1 MSDNK
6 VMTLRGLVRKNSR
19 AMALSGLLLS
29 IYHVAE
35 AMIAVLLGW
44 LAHSLIASENV
55 WHLVGGIAALGA
67 TLATVS
73 VSWQT
78 GFRILQATSARNV
91 CELRAGITSQ
101 VVSHGGHSDD
111 ADSLPRQE
119 LPTVVGEDVVQAVDI
134 IEVVPVGISALVG
147 AIFCTI
153 VLALIDLPL
162 GVVVLVLSAVVL
174 IVLHRLS
181 QIIERRAERQQTLLA
196 RVTARMT
203 DILQGLPVISGVAG
217 AHPAYR
223 GYARKS
229 EEACADARKLAWVS
243 GGYEAVAMGSNVL
256 LLSAVGLYA
265 GYRTISGDVTLGE
278 LVTVVA
284 LSQFIA
290 EPMRQCSRMPRFIGL
305 ARASVRRLQRVAEAQ
320 RLREGQGVPSAQI
333 GTPAISMRGGDGEAE
348 GDGEVEGSEQ
358 ASVAFAEGR
367 LTVVHCSAAWAD
379 ALVDALVAG
388 ESMEL
393 GSLTRPQTQQLWIRG
408 RDICEISVDDV
419 RSAVLAEPRKPA
431 LFGDTVGQA
440 VLRSSGEGRAED
452 AVDILNALGL
462 DELAPG
468 AAHSAGVLDHEL
480 TEGARNLS
488 GGQRQ
493 RLGLARA
500 LLAEPEMLVM
510 VDPVSSVDSMTG
522 MKVARAVRDIRRGRT
537 TVVLCVGRA
546 FQSVAEDVVDVKP
559 LAGSLRTRGEQFPLG
574 GC

>member
-6 VMTLRGLVRKNSR
+6 VVTLRGLVRKNSR

-44 LAHSLIASENV
+44 LAHSLIASDNV

-78 GFRILQATSARNV
+78 GFRMLQATSARNV

-101 VVSHGGHSDD
+101 VVSHGGHPDD
-111 ADSLPRQE
+111 SNSLPRQE

-134 IEVVPVGISALVG
+134 IEVVPVGVSALVG

-174 IVLHRLS
+174 MVLHRLS
-181 QIIERRAERQQTLLA
+181 LIIEQRAEKQQTLLA
-196 RVTARMT
+196 RVTASMT

-217 AHPAYR
+217 AHPAYC

-229 EEACADARKLAWVS
+229 EQACVDARKLAWVS

-265 GYRTISGDVTLGE
+265 GYRTMSGDVTLGE

-320 RLREGQGVPSAQI
+320 PLRKGQGVPLAQV
-333 GTPAISMRGGDGEAE
+333 GKPAIVVRG
-348 GDGEVEGSEQ
+348 GDGEVEGSEL
-358 ASVAFAEGR
+358 APVAFAEGR
-367 LTVVHCSAAWAD
+367 LTVVHCSTAWAD

-393 GSLTRPQTQQLWIRG
+393 GPLTDSQPQSLRIRG
-408 RDICEISVDDV
+408 RDICEISVDEV

-431 LFGDTVGQA
+431 LFGDTMGQA
-440 VLRSSGEGRAED
+440 MLRSSGEGRVED
-452 AVDILNALGL
+452 AIGILNALGL

-468 AAHSAGVLDHEL
+468 AAHSAGVVDHEL

-522 MKVARAVRDIRRGRT
+522 MKVARAVRAIRRGRT
-537 TVVLCVGRA
+537 TVVLCLGRA
-546 FQSVAEDVVDVKP
+546 FQSVAEEVVVVKP
-559 LAGSLRTRGEQFPLG
+559 LAGSLRTRGE
-574 GC
+574 

>member
-6 VMTLRGLVRKNSR
+6 VVTLRGLVRKNPR

-44 LAHSLIASENV
+44 LAHSLIASDNV

-78 GFRILQATSARNV
+78 GFRMLQATSARNV

-101 VVSHGGHSDD
+101 VVSHGGHPDD
-111 ADSLPRQE
+111 SNSLPRQE

-134 IEVVPVGISALVG
+134 IEVVPVGVSALVG

-174 IVLHRLS
+174 MVLHRLS
-181 QIIERRAERQQTLLA
+181 QIIEQRAEKQQTLLA
-196 RVTARMT
+196 RVTASMT
-203 DILQGLPVISGVAG
+203 DILQGLPVIAGVAG

-229 EEACADARKLAWVS
+229 EQACVDARKLAWVS

-265 GYRTISGDVTLGE
+265 GYRTMSGDVTLGE

-320 RLREGQGVPSAQI
+320 PLRKGQGVPLAQV
-333 GTPAISMRGGDGEAE
+333 GKPAIIVRGGDGEAE
-348 GDGEVEGSEQ
+348 GSEL
-358 ASVAFAEGR
+358 APVAFAEGR

-393 GSLTRPQTQQLWIRG
+393 GSLTDSQPQSLRIRG

-431 LFGDTVGQA
+431 LFGDTMGQA
-440 VLRSSGEGRAED
+440 VLRSSGEGGAED
-452 AVDILNALGL
+452 AVDIFNALGL

-500 LLAEPEMLVM
+500 LLADPEMLVM

-546 FQSVAEDVVDVKP
+546 FRSVAEDVVDVKP
-559 LAGSLRTRGEQFPLG
+559 LAGSLRTRGE
-574 GC
+574 

>member
-1 MSDNK
+1 MSNNK
-6 VMTLRGLVRKNSR
+6 VVTLRGLVRKNSR

-101 VVSHGGHSDD
+101 VVSHGGHPDD
-111 ADSLPRQE
+111 EDSLPRQE

-174 IVLHRLS
+174 MVLHRLS
-181 QIIERRAERQQTLLA
+181 QSIERRAERQQTLLA

-320 RLREGQGVPSAQI
+320 QLREGQGVPPAQVAK
-333 GTPAISMRGGDGEAE
+333 PAIVVRGGDGEA
-348 GDGEVEGSEQ
+348 EGSEQ

-388 ESMEL
+388 ESMEID
-393 GSLTRPQTQQLWIRG
+393 TPANPQTQQLWIRG

-559 LAGSLRTRGEQFPLG
+559 LAGSLLTRGE
-574 GC
+574 

>member
-6 VMTLRGLVRKNSR
+6 VVTLRGLVRKNSR

-174 IVLHRLS
+174 MVLHRLS

-320 RLREGQGVPSAQI
+320 PLRKGQGVPLAQV
-333 GTPAISMRGGDGEAE
+333 GKPAIIVRGGDGEAE
-348 GDGEVEGSEQ
+348 GSEL
-358 ASVAFAEGR
+358 APVAFAEGR

-393 GSLTRPQTQQLWIRG
+393 GPLTDSQPQSLRIRG

-440 VLRSSGEGRAED
+440 VLRSSGEG
-452 AVDILNALGL
+452 
-462 DELAPG
+462 
-468 AAHSAGVLDHEL
+468 
-480 TEGARNLS
+480 LS
-488 GGQRQ
+488 
-493 RLGLARA
+493 L
-500 LLAEPEMLVM
+500 
-510 VDPVSSVDSMTG
+510 
-522 MKVARAVRDIRRGRT
+522 IHI
-537 TVVLCVGRA
+537 
-546 FQSVAEDVVDVKP
+546 
-559 LAGSLRTRGEQFPLG
+559 
-574 GC
+574 

>member
-6 VMTLRGLVRKNSR
+6 VVTLRGLVRKNSR

-44 LAHSLIASENV
+44 LAHSLIASDNV

-78 GFRILQATSARNV
+78 GFRMLQATSARNV

-101 VVSHGGHSDD
+101 VVSHGGHPDD
-111 ADSLPRQE
+111 SNSLPRQE

-134 IEVVPVGISALVG
+134 IEVVPVGVSALVG

-174 IVLHRLS
+174 MVLHRLS
-181 QIIERRAERQQTLLA
+181 QIIEQRAEKQQTLLA
-196 RVTARMT
+196 RVTASMT

-229 EEACADARKLAWVS
+229 EQACVDARKLAWVS

-265 GYRTISGDVTLGE
+265 GYRTMSSDVTLGE

-320 RLREGQGVPSAQI
+320 PLRKGQGVPLAQV
-333 GTPAISMRGGDGEAE
+333 GKPAIVVRG

-358 ASVAFAEGR
+358 ACVAFAEGR

-393 GSLTRPQTQQLWIRG
+393 GPLTDSQPQSLRIRG
-408 RDICEISVDDV
+408 RDIREISVDEV

-440 VLRSSGEGRAED
+440 MLRSSGEGRVED
-452 AVDILNALGL
+452 AIGILNALGL

-468 AAHSAGVLDHEL
+468 AAHSAGVVDHEL

-546 FQSVAEDVVDVKP
+546 FQSVAEEVVVVKT
-559 LAGSLRTRGEQFPLG
+559 LAGSLRTRGE
-574 GC
+574 

>member
-6 VMTLRGLVRKNSR
+6 VVTLRGLVRKNSR

-44 LAHSLIASENV
+44 LAHSLIASDNV

-78 GFRILQATSARNV
+78 GFRMLQATSARNV

-101 VVSHGGHSDD
+101 VVSHGGHPDD
-111 ADSLPRQE
+111 SNSLPRQE

-134 IEVVPVGISALVG
+134 IEVVPVGVSALVG

-174 IVLHRLS
+174 MVLHRLS
-181 QIIERRAERQQTLLA
+181 QIIEQRAEKQQTLLA
-196 RVTARMT
+196 RVTASMT

-229 EEACADARKLAWVS
+229 EQACVDARKLAWVS

-265 GYRTISGDVTLGE
+265 GYRTMSGDVTLGE

-320 RLREGQGVPSAQI
+320 PLRKGQGVPLAQV
-333 GTPAISMRGGDGEAE
+333 GKPAIIVRGGDGEAE
-348 GDGEVEGSEQ
+348 GSEL
-358 ASVAFAEGR
+358 APVAFAEGR
-367 LTVVHCSAAWAD
+367 LTVVHCSTAWAD

-393 GSLTRPQTQQLWIRG
+393 GPLTDSQPQSLRIRG

-431 LFGDTVGQA
+431 LFGDTMGQA
-440 VLRSSGEGRAED
+440 VLRSSGEGRAKD
-452 AVDILNALGL
+452 AVDIFNALGL

-546 FQSVAEDVVDVKP
+546 FRSVAEDVVDVKP
-559 LAGSLRTRGEQFPLG
+559 LAGSLRTRGE
-574 GC
+574 

>member
-6 VMTLRGLVRKNSR
+6 VVTLRGLVRKNSR

-44 LAHSLIASENV
+44 LAHSLIASDNV

-78 GFRILQATSARNV
+78 GFRMLQATSARNV

-101 VVSHGGHSDD
+101 VVSHGGHPDD
-111 ADSLPRQE
+111 SNSLPRQE

-134 IEVVPVGISALVG
+134 IEVVPVGVSALVG

-174 IVLHRLS
+174 MVLHRLS
-181 QIIERRAERQQTLLA
+181 QIIEQRAEKQQTLLA
-196 RVTARMT
+196 RVTASMT
-203 DILQGLPVISGVAG
+203 DILQGLPVIAGVAG

-229 EEACADARKLAWVS
+229 EQACVDARKLAWVS

-265 GYRTISGDVTLGE
+265 GYRTMSGDVTLGE

-320 RLREGQGVPSAQI
+320 PLRKGQGVPLAQV
-333 GTPAISMRGGDGEAE
+333 GKPAIIVRGGDGEAE
-348 GDGEVEGSEQ
+348 GSEL
-358 ASVAFAEGR
+358 APVAFAEGR

-393 GSLTRPQTQQLWIRG
+393 GSLTDSQPQSLRIRG

-431 LFGDTVGQA
+431 LFGDTMGQA

-500 LLAEPEMLVM
+500 LLADPEMLVM

>member
-1 MSDNK
+1 M
-6 VMTLRGLVRKNSR
+6 
-19 AMALSGLLLS
+19 
-29 IYHVAE
+29 
-35 AMIAVLLGW
+35 
-44 LAHSLIASENV
+44 
-55 WHLVGGIAALGA
+55 
-67 TLATVS
+67 
-73 VSWQT
+73 
-78 GFRILQATSARNV
+78 
-91 CELRAGITSQ
+91 
-101 VVSHGGHSDD
+101 
-111 ADSLPRQE
+111 
-119 LPTVVGEDVVQAVDI
+119 VGEDVVQAVDI

-174 IVLHRLS
+174 MVLHRLS

-320 RLREGQGVPSAQI
+320 QLREGQGVPLAQI
-333 GTPAISMRGGDGEAE
+333 GTPAISMRGGDGEI
-348 GDGEVEGSEQ
+348 EGSEQ

-393 GSLTRPQTQQLWIRG
+393 GSLTNPQTQQLWIRG

-452 AVDILNALGL
+452 VVDILNALEL

-480 TEGARNLS
+480 TESARNLS

-559 LAGSLRTRGEQFPLG
+559 LAGSLRTRGE
-574 GC
+574 

>member
-1 MSDNK
+1 MSNNK
-6 VMTLRGLVRKNSR
+6 VVTLRGLVRKNSR

-174 IVLHRLS
+174 MVLHRLS

-320 RLREGQGVPSAQI
+320 PLRKGQGVPLAQV
-333 GTPAISMRGGDGEAE
+333 GKPAIIVRGGDGEAE
-348 GDGEVEGSEQ
+348 GSEL
-358 ASVAFAEGR
+358 APVAFAEGR

-393 GSLTRPQTQQLWIRG
+393 GPLTDSQPQSLRIRG

-431 LFGDTVGQA
+431 LFGDTMGQA
-440 VLRSSGEGRAED
+440 VLRSSGEGGAED
-452 AVDILNALGL
+452 AVDIFNALGL

-546 FQSVAEDVVDVKP
+546 FRSVAEDVVDVKP
-559 LAGSLRTRGEQFPLG
+559 LAGSLRTRGE
-574 GC
+574 

>member
-1 MSDNK
+1 MSNNK
-6 VMTLRGLVRKNSR
+6 VVTLRGLFRKNSR

-101 VVSHGGHSDD
+101 VVSHGGHPDD

-174 IVLHRLS
+174 MVLHRLS

-203 DILQGLPVISGVAG
+203 DILQGLQVISGVAG

-320 RLREGQGVPSAQI
+320 QLREGQGVPPAQI
-333 GTPAISMRGGDGEAE
+333 GTPALSMRGGDC
-348 GDGEVEGSEQ
+348 EVEGSEQ

-367 LTVVHCSAAWAD
+367 LTVVHCSATWAD
-379 ALVDALVAG
+379 TLVDALVAG

-393 GSLTRPQTQQLWIRG
+393 GSLTRPQAQQLWIRG
-408 RDICEISVDDV
+408 RDIREISVNDV

-468 AAHSAGVLDHEL
+468 AAHPAGVLDHEL

-522 MKVARAVRDIRRGRT
+522 MKVARAVRNIRRGRT

-546 FQSVAEDVVDVKP
+546 FQSVAEEVVDVKP
-559 LAGSLRTRGEQFPLG
+559 LAGSLLTRGE
-574 GC
+574 

>member
-6 VMTLRGLVRKNSR
+6 VVTLRGLVRKNSR

-78 GFRILQATSARNV
+78 GFPMLQATSARNV

-174 IVLHRLS
+174 MVLHRLS

-320 RLREGQGVPSAQI
+320 PLRKGQGVPLAQV
-333 GTPAISMRGGDGEAE
+333 GKPAIIVRGGDGEAE
-348 GDGEVEGSEQ
+348 GSEL
-358 ASVAFAEGR
+358 APVAFAEGR

-393 GSLTRPQTQQLWIRG
+393 GPLTDSQPQSLRIRG

-431 LFGDTVGQA
+431 LFGDTMGQA
-440 VLRSSGEGRAED
+440 VLRSSGEGGAED
-452 AVDILNALGL
+452 AVDIFNALGL

-500 LLAEPEMLVM
+500 LLADPEMLVM

-546 FQSVAEDVVDVKP
+546 FRSVAEDVVDVKP
-559 LAGSLRTRGEQFPLG
+559 LAGSLRTRGE
-574 GC
+574 

>member
-1 MSDNK
+1 VSDNK
-6 VMTLRGLVRKNSR
+6 VVTLRGLVRKNSR

-44 LAHSLIASENV
+44 LAHSLIASDNV

-67 TLATVS
+67 TLTTVS
-73 VSWQT
+73 LSWQT

-91 CELRAGITSQ
+91 CELRADITSH
-101 VVSHGGHSDD
+101 VVSHGGHPDD
-111 ADSLPRQE
+111 AESLPRQE

-174 IVLHRLS
+174 VVLHRMS
-181 QIIERRAERQQTLLA
+181 QIIERRAEKQQTLLA

-229 EEACADARKLAWVS
+229 EQACAEARKLAWVS

-320 RLREGQGVPSAQI
+320 QLREGQGVPLAQV
-333 GTPAISMRGGDGEAE
+333 GKPAIAVGGGGSEAE
-348 GDGEVEGSEQ
+348 GPEQ
-358 ASVAFAEGR
+358 APVTFAEGR

-393 GSLTRPQTQQLWIRG
+393 GSLTKPQTQQLWIRG
-408 RDICEISVDDV
+408 RDIREISVDEV

-431 LFGDTVGQA
+431 LFGATVRQA
-440 VLRSSGEGRAED
+440 VLRSDGEGRAED

-559 LAGSLRTRGEQFPLG
+559 LAGSLLTRGE
-574 GC
+574 

>member
-1 MSDNK
+1 MSNNK
-6 VMTLRGLVRKNSR
+6 VVTLRGLVRKNSR

-44 LAHSLIASENV
+44 LAHSLIASDNV

-101 VVSHGGHSDD
+101 VVSHGGHPDE

-174 IVLHRLS
+174 MVLHRLS
-181 QIIERRAERQQTLLA
+181 QSIERRAERQQTLLA

-229 EEACADARKLAWVS
+229 EQACADARKLAWVS

-320 RLREGQGVPSAQI
+320 QLREGQGVPPAKVAK
-333 GTPAISMRGGDGEAE
+333 PAIVVRGGDGEA
-348 GDGEVEGSEQ
+348 EGSEQ

-388 ESMEL
+388 ESMEID
-393 GSLTRPQTQQLWIRG
+393 TPANPQTQQLWIRG

-419 RSAVLAEPRKPA
+419 RSAVLAEPRKSA

-440 VLRSSGEGRAED
+440 VLRSSGESGTED
-452 AVDILNALGL
+452 AIGILHAVGL

-468 AAHSAGVLDHEL
+468 AAHSAGVMEYEL

-500 LLAEPEMLVM
+500 LLADPEMLVM

-546 FQSVAEDVVDVKP
+546 FRSVAEDVVDVKP
-559 LAGSLRTRGEQFPLG
+559 LAGSLRTRGE
-574 GC
+574 

>member
-6 VMTLRGLVRKNSR
+6 VVTLRGLVRKNSR

-44 LAHSLIASENV
+44 LAHSLVASDNV

-78 GFRILQATSARNV
+78 GFRMLQATSARNV

-101 VVSHGGHSDD
+101 VVSHGGHPDD
-111 ADSLPRQE
+111 SNSLPRQE

-134 IEVVPVGISALVG
+134 IEVVPVGVSALVG

-174 IVLHRLS
+174 MVLHRLS
-181 QIIERRAERQQTLLA
+181 QIIEQRAEKQQTLLA
-196 RVTARMT
+196 RVTASMT

-217 AHPAYR
+217 AHPAYC

-229 EEACADARKLAWVS
+229 EQACVDARKLAWVS

-265 GYRTISGDVTLGE
+265 GYRTMSGDVTLGE

-320 RLREGQGVPSAQI
+320 PLRKGQGVPLAQV
-333 GTPAISMRGGDGEAE
+333 GKPAIVVRGGDGEAE
-348 GDGEVEGSEQ
+348 GSEQ
-358 ASVAFAEGR
+358 ACVAFAEGR

-393 GSLTRPQTQQLWIRG
+393 GPLTDSQPQSLRIRG
-408 RDICEISVDDV
+408 RDIREISVDEV

-452 AVDILNALGL
+452 AIGILNALGL

-468 AAHSAGVLDHEL
+468 AAHSVGVLDHEL

-546 FQSVAEDVVDVKP
+546 FQSVAEEVVVVKP
-559 LAGSLRTRGEQFPLG
+559 LAGSLRTRGE
-574 GC
+574 

>member
-1 MSDNK
+1 MSNNK
-6 VMTLRGLVRKNSR
+6 VVTLRGLVRKNSR

-101 VVSHGGHSDD
+101 VVSHGGHPDD
-111 ADSLPRQE
+111 EDSLPRQE

-174 IVLHRLS
+174 MVLHRLS
-181 QIIERRAERQQTLLA
+181 QSIERRAERQQTLLA

-320 RLREGQGVPSAQI
+320 QLREGQGVPPAQVAK
-333 GTPAISMRGGDGEAE
+333 PAIVVRGGDGEAE
-348 GDGEVEGSEQ
+348 RSEQ

-388 ESMEL
+388 ESMEID
-393 GSLTRPQTQQLWIRG
+393 TPANPQTQQLWIRG

-559 LAGSLRTRGEQFPLG
+559 LAGSLRTRGE
-574 GC
+574 

>member
-1 MSDNK
+1 VSNNK
-6 VMTLRGLVRKNSR
+6 VVTLRGLVRKNSR

-174 IVLHRLS
+174 MVLHRLS

-320 RLREGQGVPSAQI
+320 PLRKGQGVPLAQV
-333 GTPAISMRGGDGEAE
+333 GKPAIIVRGGDGEAE
-348 GDGEVEGSEQ
+348 GSEL
-358 ASVAFAEGR
+358 APVAFAEGR

-393 GSLTRPQTQQLWIRG
+393 GPLTDSQPQSLRIRG

-431 LFGDTVGQA
+431 LFGDTMGQA
-440 VLRSSGEGRAED
+440 VLRSSGEGGAED
-452 AVDILNALGL
+452 AVDIFNALGL

-500 LLAEPEMLVM
+500 LLADPEMLVM

-546 FQSVAEDVVDVKP
+546 FRSVAEDVVDVKP
-559 LAGSLRTRGEQFPLG
+559 LAGSLRTRGE
-574 GC
+574 

>member
-1 MSDNK
+1 VSDNK
-6 VMTLRGLVRKNSR
+6 VVTLRGLVRKNSR
-19 AMALSGLLLS
+19 VMALSGLLLS

-44 LAHSLIASENV
+44 LAHSLIASDNV

-78 GFRILQATSARNV
+78 GFRMLQATSARNV

-101 VVSHGGHSDD
+101 VVSHGGHPDD
-111 ADSLPRQE
+111 SNSLPRQE

-134 IEVVPVGISALVG
+134 IEVVPVGVSALVG

-174 IVLHRLS
+174 MVLHRLS
-181 QIIERRAERQQTLLA
+181 QIIEQRAEKQQTLLA
-196 RVTARMT
+196 RVTASMT

-229 EEACADARKLAWVS
+229 EQACVDARKLAWVS

-265 GYRTISGDVTLGE
+265 GYRTMSGDVTLGE

-320 RLREGQGVPSAQI
+320 PLRKGQGVPLAQV
-333 GTPAISMRGGDGEAE
+333 GKPAIVVRG
-348 GDGEVEGSEQ
+348 GDGEVEGSEL
-358 ASVAFAEGR
+358 APVAFAEGR
-367 LTVVHCSAAWAD
+367 LTVVHCSAGWAD

-393 GSLTRPQTQQLWIRG
+393 GPLTDSQPQSLRIRG
-408 RDICEISVDDV
+408 RDIREISVDEV
-419 RSAVLAEPRKPA
+419 RSAVLAELRKPA

-440 VLRSSGEGRAED
+440 MLRSSGEGRVED
-452 AVDILNALGL
+452 AIGILNALGL

-468 AAHSAGVLDHEL
+468 AAHSAGVVDHEL

-546 FQSVAEDVVDVKP
+546 FQSVAEEVVVVKP
-559 LAGSLRTRGEQFPLG
+559 LAGSLRTRGE
-574 GC
+574 

>member
-6 VMTLRGLVRKNSR
+6 VVTLRGLVRKNSR
-19 AMALSGLLLS
+19 VMALSGLLLS

-44 LAHSLIASENV
+44 LAHSLIASDNV

-78 GFRILQATSARNV
+78 GFRMLQATSARNV

-101 VVSHGGHSDD
+101 VVSHGGHPDD
-111 ADSLPRQE
+111 SNSLPRQE

-134 IEVVPVGISALVG
+134 IEVVPVGVSALVG

-174 IVLHRLS
+174 MVLHRLS
-181 QIIERRAERQQTLLA
+181 QIIEQRAEKQQTLLA
-196 RVTARMT
+196 RVTASMT

-320 RLREGQGVPSAQI
+320 PLRKGQGVPLAQV
-333 GTPAISMRGGDGEAE
+333 GKPAIVVRG
-348 GDGEVEGSEQ
+348 GDGEVEGSEL
-358 ASVAFAEGR
+358 APVAFAEGR
-367 LTVVHCSAAWAD
+367 LTVVHCSTAWAD

-393 GSLTRPQTQQLWIRG
+393 GPLTDSQPQSLRIRG

-431 LFGDTVGQA
+431 LFGDTMGQA
-440 VLRSSGEGRAED
+440 VLRSSGEGRAKD
-452 AVDILNALGL
+452 AVDIFNALGL

-546 FQSVAEDVVDVKP
+546 FRSVAEDVVDVKP
-559 LAGSLRTRGEQFPLG
+559 LAGSLRTRGE
-574 GC
+574 

>member
-1 MSDNK
+1 MSNNK
-6 VMTLRGLVRKNSR
+6 VVTLRGLVRKNSR

-174 IVLHRLS
+174 MVLHRLS

-320 RLREGQGVPSAQI
+320 PLRKGQGVPLAQV
-333 GTPAISMRGGDGEAE
+333 GKPAIIVRGGDGEAE
-348 GDGEVEGSEQ
+348 GSEL
-358 ASVAFAEGR
+358 APVAFAEGR

-393 GSLTRPQTQQLWIRG
+393 GPLTDSQPQSLRIRG

-431 LFGDTVGQA
+431 LFGDTMGQA
-440 VLRSSGEGRAED
+440 VLRSSGEGGAED
-452 AVDILNALGL
+452 AVDIFNALGL

-500 LLAEPEMLVM
+500 LLADPEMLVM

-546 FQSVAEDVVDVKP
+546 FRSVAEDVVDVKP
-559 LAGSLRTRGEQFPLG
+559 LAGSLRTRGE
-574 GC
+574 

>member
-6 VMTLRGLVRKNSR
+6 VVTLRGLVRKNSR

-44 LAHSLIASENV
+44 LAHSLIASDNV

-78 GFRILQATSARNV
+78 GFRMLQATSARNV

-101 VVSHGGHSDD
+101 VVSHGGHPDD
-111 ADSLPRQE
+111 SNSLPRQE

-134 IEVVPVGISALVG
+134 IEVVPVGVSALVG

-174 IVLHRLS
+174 MVLHRLS
-181 QIIERRAERQQTLLA
+181 QIIEQRAEKQQTLLA
-196 RVTARMT
+196 RVTASMT

-229 EEACADARKLAWVS
+229 EQACVDAQKLAWVS

-265 GYRTISGDVTLGE
+265 GYRTMSGDVTLGE

-320 RLREGQGVPSAQI
+320 PLRKGQGVPLAQV
-333 GTPAISMRGGDGEAE
+333 GKPAIIVRGGDGEAE
-348 GDGEVEGSEQ
+348 GSEL
-358 ASVAFAEGR
+358 APVAFAEGR
-367 LTVVHCSAAWAD
+367 LTVVHCSTAWAD

-393 GSLTRPQTQQLWIRG
+393 GPLTDSQPQSLRIRG

-431 LFGDTVGQA
+431 LFGDTMGQA
-440 VLRSSGEGRAED
+440 VLRSSGEGRAKD
-452 AVDILNALGL
+452 AVDIFNALGL

-546 FQSVAEDVVDVKP
+546 FRSVAEDVVDVKP
-559 LAGSLRTRGEQFPLG
+559 LAGSLRTRGE
-574 GC
+574 

>member
-1 MSDNK
+1 MSNNK
-6 VMTLRGLVRKNSR
+6 VVTLRGLVRKNSR

-320 RLREGQGVPSAQI
+320 PLRKGQGVPLAQV
-333 GTPAISMRGGDGEAE
+333 GKPAIIVRGGDGEAE
-348 GDGEVEGSEQ
+348 GSEL
-358 ASVAFAEGR
+358 APVAFAEGR

-393 GSLTRPQTQQLWIRG
+393 GPLTDSQPQSLRIRG

-500 LLAEPEMLVM
+500 LLADPEMLVM

-559 LAGSLRTRGEQFPLG
+559 LAGSLRTRGE
-574 GC
+574 